1 MFGFREGS
9 AERND
14 FATSKDKQTEVIQID
29 TSVYRNIIT
38 QTQLA
43 LSVEKIEFLQRFVP
57 NLRDDDKI
65 GSEALK
71 ELEVHFQKEEY
82 TRGYHV
88 LRQGNTDDYLYYIFK
103 GKCRLLLST
112 RLQPM
117 VKIFQNI

>member
-1 MFGFREGS
+1 MESAQEKFSHIYEENSMFGFREGS

-88 LRQGNTDDYLYYIFK
+88 LR
-103 GKCRLLLST
+103 
-112 RLQPM
+112 
-117 VKIFQNI
+117 